1 MFLLVYVRSKNL
13 CVVKV
18 VVVLFSK
25 GLVILI
31 RSVKPNALTIGV
43 AYGRLVSK
51 QARVLFFQPTPL
63 WKAWRKSVRST
74 LIVIVMH
81 TDFLH

>member
-1 MFLLVYVRSKNL
+1 VFLLVCVRSKTL
-13 CVVKV
+13 CVAKV

-25 GLVILI
+25 GLIILI

-51 QARVLFFQPTPL
+51 QAQVLFFQTTLL
-63 WKAWRKSVRST
+63 WKARRKSVRST
-74 LIVIVMH
+74 LVNQCIIR
-81 TDFLH
+81 